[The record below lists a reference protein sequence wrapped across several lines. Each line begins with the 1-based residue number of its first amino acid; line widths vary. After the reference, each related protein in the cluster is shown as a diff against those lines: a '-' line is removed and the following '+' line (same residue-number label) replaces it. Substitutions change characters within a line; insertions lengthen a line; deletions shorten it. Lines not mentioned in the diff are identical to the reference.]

1 MPALNESNSLGDLLK
16 YEAPNL
22 FSRESITVGA
32 GANLT
37 LGTVLGRVTA
47 SGKYVILAPAASD
60 GSQTAAAVL
69 LGDAAAASA
78 DAKGLILAR
87 HGIVA
92 DHALVWPGGI
102 TNAQKTAAIGQLEAK
117 GILVRKGV

>member
-1 MPALNESNSLGDLLK
+1 MPSLSESNYLGDLLK

-22 FSRESITVGA
+22 FSRESITVAA
-32 GANLT
+32 GANLS

-92 DHALVWPGGI
+92 DHALVWPGSI
-102 TNAQKTAAIGQLEAK
+102 TAGGSPK
-117 GILVRKGV
+117 

>member
-1 MPALNESNSLGDLLK
+1 MPALNESNTLGDLLK

-22 FSRESITVGA
+22 FSRESITVAA

-60 GSQTAAAVL
+60 GSQTASAVL

>member
-1 MPALNESNSLGDLLK
+1 MPALNESNTLGDLLK

-22 FSRESITVGA
+22 FSRESITVSA

-102 TNAQKTAAIGQLEAK
+102 TNAQKTAAIAQLEVK

>member
-1 MPALNESNSLGDLLK
+1 LNESNTLGDLLK

-60 GSQTAAAVL
+60 GSQTAAGVL

-102 TNAQKTAAIGQLEAK
+102 TNAQKTAAISQLEAK

>member
-22 FSRESITVGA
+22 FSREGITVGA

-102 TNAQKTAAIGQLEAK
+102 TNAQKTTAIGQLEVK

>member
-1 MPALNESNSLGDLLK
+1 MPALNESNTLGDLLK

-32 GANLT
+32 SANLT

>member
-1 MPALNESNSLGDLLK
+1 MPSLSESNTLGDLLK

-22 FSRESITVGA
+22 FSRESITVAA
-32 GANLT
+32 GANLS
-37 LGTVLGRVTA
+37 LGTVLGRITA

-78 DAKGLILAR
+78 DTKGLILAR

-102 TNAQKTAAIGQLEAK
+102 TGGQKTTAVSQLETK

>member
-1 MPALNESNSLGDLLK
+1 MPALNESNTLGDLLK

-22 FSRESITVGA
+22 FSRESIIVGA

-60 GSQTAAAVL
+60 GSQTAAGVL

-102 TNAQKTAAIGQLEAK
+102 TNAQKTAAISQLEAK